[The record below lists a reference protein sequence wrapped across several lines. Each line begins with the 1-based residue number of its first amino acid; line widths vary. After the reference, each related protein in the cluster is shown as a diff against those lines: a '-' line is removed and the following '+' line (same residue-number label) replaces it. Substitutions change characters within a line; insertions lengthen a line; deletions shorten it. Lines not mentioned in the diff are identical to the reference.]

1 MAMLE
6 KRFYPRQEIAEVVGI
21 TNLKDGHFA
30 EKVKRYLDNRLYEY
44 EYSCKGA
51 NITHLPQTAE
61 EQLAFLLRDTLD
73 LDVQINAFDFACF
86 IRAFSVIWSFKSIPW
101 DSRVAFFNQH
111 YENTVSK
118 PTLQRWM
125 KQMVDK
131 ELVIRFKKGA
141 LWRTVKDEYG
151 DKVQVRVDPDSEEYR
166 EYCEKRSELL
176 IGCEN
181 ADKETRSKMWGSMVH
196 HLYPEYGV
204 YYYCPEFALN
214 ALGDQAEEISRLV
227 AQVMAERQEGQK

>member
-6 KRFYPRQEIAEVVGI
+6 KRFYPRQEIAEIVGI

-30 EKVKRYLDNRLYEY
+30 EKVRRYLDKRGYEY
-44 EYSCKGA
+44 EYSSRGA
-51 NITHLPQTAE
+51 NITRLPQTAE
-61 EQLAFLLRDTLD
+61 EQLAFLLRDSLG
-73 LDVQINAFDFACF
+73 LDVQINVYDFACF
-86 IRAFSVIWSFKSIPW
+86 IRAFSVIGSFDSMPW
-101 DSRVAFFNQH
+101 MSRTVFFNQH
-111 YENTVSK
+111 FENEVSQA
-118 PTLQRWM
+118 TLQRWM
-125 KQMVDK
+125 KFLTESKNVSPQ
-131 ELVIRFKKGA
+131 KKGA
-141 LWRTVKDEYG
+141 LWRSFKDEDG

-176 IGCEN
+176 IGFEN

-227 AQVMAERQEGQK
+227 AQVMAERQEGQN